1 MNISNIS
8 LEQWEQLEQERTQ
21 TQLDPEFQKWM
32 QELNVS
38 RMCKSREGIDR
49 ANHIMEEWDQNKMK
63 TVHTFNF

>member
-21 TQLDPEFQKWM
+21 TQLDPNFQKRM
-32 QELNVS
+32 GELNVS
-38 RMCKSREGIDR
+38 RMCKGREGIDR
-49 ANHIMEEWDQNKMK
+49 ANHMMEDWNQNNIK